1 MGGLWKG
8 AGARTLRTMVLV
20 GLLVPAAAHRT
31 VPRLGRGGGALPFN
45 GLKVLKVLRDSR
57 NTHPRQP
64 LTRLCHFCAL
74 RGGGTEARDELRGE
88 PRPDGPAWRA
98 RFPCSARARAIPR
111 RPSFVTFLSA
121 CSVAGAQA
129 RACKDRQTAQ
139 GVSRQGGPARRQRMG
154 LPRGPPGAGRR
165 AGAPRSARRCP
176 QSWPWSRG
184 GGQRP
189 QRRGGGDEAIVA
201 EPGHPQEE
209 EGRLATSR

>member
-8 AGARTLRTMVLV
+8 AGARTLRTLVLV

-98 RFPCSARARAIPR
+98 RFPCSACARAIHRVVCDVPVGVQCCR
-111 RPSFVTFLSA
+111 RPSPGLQGPADS
-121 CSVAGAQA
+121 SRGQQA
-129 RACKDRQTAQ
+129 RWPRPATENGTTAWAARS
-139 GVSRQGGPARRQRMG
+139 GTAGGRAALSQALPTVVAMEPWRRTATTEARR
-154 LPRGPPGAGRR
+154 RR
-165 AGAPRSARRCP
+165 
-176 QSWPWSRG
+176 
-184 GGQRP
+184 
-189 QRRGGGDEAIVA
+189 
-201 EPGHPQEE
+201 
-209 EGRLATSR
+209 